1 VGNPGGSVKIRFQG
15 GLLYVSAELV
25 YQSRKLTLSEVI
37 LDTGS
42 GTTLF
47 SADEVFKLGLVP
59 GPDDPIQRVRGV
71 GGSEFVLSKRLDSL
85 SLGDLS
91 LSSFPIQI
99 GAMDYGFPIQ
109 GLIGLDFL
117 MGSGAVLDL
126 ANLEI
131 VASPPQPRDLP
142 SDLLPR

>member
-1 VGNPGGSVKIRFQG
+1 MKIRIEG
-15 GLLYVSAELV
+15 GLLYVSVELA

-42 GTTLF
+42 ATTLF

-91 LSSFPIQI
+91 VSSFPIQI

-109 GLIGLDFL
+109 GLIGLNFL
-117 MGSGAVLDL
+117 VQAGAVIDL

-131 VASPPQPRDLP
+131 IASSGKR
-142 SDLLPR
+142 S

>member
-1 VGNPGGSVKIRFQG
+1 MKIRLEG
-15 GLLYVSAELV
+15 GLLYVSTELV
-25 YQSRKLTLSEVI
+25 YRAQKLTLSEVI

-42 GTTLF
+42 AGTLF
-47 SADEVFKLGLVP
+47 SADEAVKLGLVP
-59 GPDDPIQRVRGV
+59 EPNDPLRRVRGV
-71 GGSEFVLSKRLDSL
+71 GGSEFVFSKRLDSL

-117 MGSGAVLDL
+117 MQARAVIDLSG
-126 ANLEI
+126 LEI
-131 VASPPQPRDLP
+131 YAPR
-142 SDLLPR
+142 

>member
-1 VGNPGGSVKIRFQG
+1 VKIRLEG
-15 GLLYVSAELV
+15 GLLYVSTELV
-25 YQSRKLTLSEVI
+25 YRAQKLTLSEVI

-42 GTTLF
+42 AGTLF
-47 SADEVFKLGLVP
+47 SADEAVKLGLVP
-59 GPDDPIQRVRGV
+59 EPDDPLRRVRGV
-71 GGSEFVLSKRLDSL
+71 GGSEFVFSKRLDSL

-117 MGSGAVLDL
+117 MQAGAVIDL

-131 VASPPQPRDLP
+131 IASSGKR
-142 SDLLPR
+142 S

>member
-1 VGNPGGSVKIRFQG
+1 VKLRVEG

-25 YQSRKLTLSEVI
+25 YRSQKLSLSDVI

-42 GTTLF
+42 TGTLF
-47 SADEVFKLGLVP
+47 SADEASRLGLIP
-59 GPDDPIQRVRGV
+59 ELNDPIRRVRGV
-71 GGSEFVLSKRLDSL
+71 GGSEFVFSKQVASL
-85 SLGDLS
+85 SLGDLVVTN
-91 LSSFPIQI
+91 FPIQI

-117 MGSGAVLDL
+117 MQAGAVIDL

-131 VASPPQPRDLP
+131 IAKRGERS
-142 SDLLPR
+142 

>member
-1 VGNPGGSVKIRFQG
+1 MKIRIEG
-15 GLLYVSAELV
+15 GLLYVSAELI
-25 YQSRKLTLSEVI
+25 YQSRKLTLREVI

-42 GTTLF
+42 ATTLF

-91 LSSFPIQI
+91 VSSFPIQI

-109 GLIGLDFL
+109 GLIGLNFL
-117 MGSGAVLDL
+117 VQAGAVIDL

-131 VASPPQPRDLP
+131 IASSGKR
-142 SDLLPR
+142 S

>member
-1 VGNPGGSVKIRFQG
+1 VKIRVEG

-25 YQSRKLTLSEVI
+25 YQTRKLTLSEVI

-42 GTTLF
+42 ATTLF
-47 SADEVFKLGLVP
+47 SADEVSKLGLVP
-59 GPDDPIQRVRGV
+59 QPDDPVLRVRGV

-85 SLGDLS
+85 SLGDLTV
-91 LSSFPIQI
+91 SSFPIQI

-117 MGSGAVLDL
+117 MQAGAVIDL
-126 ANLEI
+126 ANLELA
-131 VASPPQPRDLP
+131 ASP
-142 SDLLPR
+142 S

>member
-1 VGNPGGSVKIRFQG
+1 MKIRIEG

-25 YQSRKLTLSEVI
+25 YQSRKLILSEVI

-42 GTTLF
+42 ATTLF

-71 GGSEFVLSKRLDSL
+71 GGSEFVLSKRLDTL
-85 SLGDLS
+85 SLGDLAVN
-91 LSSFPIQI
+91 SFPIQI

-109 GLIGLDFL
+109 GLIGLNFL
-117 MGSGAVLDL
+117 VQAGAVIDL

-131 VASPPQPRDLP
+131 IASSAKR
-142 SDLLPR
+142 S

>member
-1 VGNPGGSVKIRFQG
+1 VGNPGGSVKIRFEG

-47 SADEVFKLGLVP
+47 SADEVFKLGLAP

-91 LSSFPIQI
+91 LGSFPIQI

-117 MGSGAVLDL
+117 MEAGAVIDL
-126 ANLEI
+126 SDLEI
-131 VASPPQPRDLP
+131 YRRAPR
-142 SDLLPR
+142 

>member
-1 VGNPGGSVKIRFQG
+1 VGTPGGSVKIRVEG

-25 YQSRKLTLSEVI
+25 YQTRKLTLSEVI

-42 GTTLF
+42 ATTLF
-47 SADEVFKLGLVP
+47 SADEVSKLGLVP
-59 GPDDPIQRVRGV
+59 QPHYPFLRVRGV

-85 SLGDLS
+85 SLGDLTV
-91 LSSFPIQI
+91 SSFPIQI

-117 MGSGAVLDL
+117 MQAGAVIDL
-126 ANLEI
+126 ANLELA
-131 VASPPQPRDLP
+131 ASP
-142 SDLLPR
+142 S

>member
-1 VGNPGGSVKIRFQG
+1 MGNSGGSVKIRFEG

-25 YQSRKLTLSEVI
+25 YRSKKLTLSEVI

-42 GTTLF
+42 AATLF
-47 SADEVFKLGLVP
+47 SADEAFKLDLFP
-59 GPDDPIQRVRGV
+59 EPDDPIQRVRGV
-71 GGSEFVLSKRLDSL
+71 GGSELVLSKRLDSL
-85 SLGDLS
+85 SFGDLS

-117 MGSGAVLDL
+117 VQAGAIIDL

-131 VASPPQPRDLP
+131 IAKRGERS
-142 SDLLPR
+142 

>member
-1 VGNPGGSVKIRFQG
+1 MKIRLEG

-25 YQSRKLTLSEVI
+25 YQAQKLTLSEVI

-42 GTTLF
+42 AATLF
-47 SADEVFKLGLVP
+47 SADEASRLGLIP
-59 GPDDPIQRVRGV
+59 EPNDPIRRVRGV
-71 GGSEFVLSKRLDSL
+71 GGSEFVFSKRLDSL
-85 SLGDLS
+85 VLGELA

-99 GAMDYGFPIQ
+99 GAMDYGFPVQ

-117 MGSGAVLDL
+117 MQAGAVIDL

-131 VASPPQPRDLP
+131 IAKRG
-142 SDLLPR
+142 

>member
-1 VGNPGGSVKIRFQG
+1 MKIRLEG
-15 GLLYVSAELV
+15 GLLYVSTELV
-25 YQSRKLTLSEVI
+25 YRAQKLTLSEVI

-42 GTTLF
+42 AGTLF
-47 SADEVFKLGLVP
+47 SADEAVKLGLVP
-59 GPDDPIQRVRGV
+59 EPDDPLRRVRGV
-71 GGSEFVLSKRLDSL
+71 GGSEFVFSKRLDSL

-117 MGSGAVLDL
+117 MQAGAVIDL

-131 VASPPQPRDLP
+131 IASSGKR
-142 SDLLPR
+142 S